1 MAKIERQN
9 LYRVQQVSQGFNP
22 QTAPD
27 VISLLRENNQIME
40 RDIEAQERVDD
51 MAFDNEEQ
59 MMLLRQELE
68 NKEFE
73 QLLQ

>member
-1 MAKIERQN
+1 
-9 LYRVQQVSQGFNP
+9 
-22 QTAPD
+22 
-27 VISLLRENNQIME
+27 ME

-73 QLLQ
+73 QLLSFSQKDSSLQPMFVRDRLQMKRQKLLLCSTKI